1 MTDSEQKEI
10 RTAFRQAV
18 NLAPKELE
26 RWLGTE
32 ESKSVGWTREEDD
45 ESVGHKSGR
54 RIVQLRRKKAAEL
67 SEDDYAHMKK
77 VIGYV
82 RRHAAQRPQGD
93 VTQTRW
99 RFSLMNWGHDPLKS
113 T

>member
-1 MTDSEQKEI
+1 MTDREQKEI

-54 RIVQLRRKKAAEL
+54 RIIQLRRKKAAEL

>member
-1 MTDSEQKEI
+1 MTDREKEI

-26 RWLGTE
+26 RWLGHGGE
-32 ESKSVGWTREEDD
+32 QVGGLDREEDD

-67 SEDDYAHMKK
+67 SEDDYAHMMK

-82 RRHAAQRPQGD
+82 HRHAAQRPQRD
-93 VTQTRW
+93 VAQTRW